1 MKVLDPQHDPAAW
14 WDRLRSATRRGL
26 FLDYDGTLAPFVV
39 DPAKAAPHPG
49 VPALL
54 DGIVAA
60 GRTRV
65 VLITG
70 RPARELLPLLG
81 MDRAPEIWGCHG
93 WERLR
98 EDGFYELAPVP
109 VAALKALEEAIRW
122 IGKRGRCE
130 AKPAAAALHWR
141 GLPAKE
147 AQALR
152 EHAMKRWPD
161 LAKGAALE
169 IGEFDGGIEIRV
181 AGRDKGFAV
190 KTLLSELGEGAVA
203 AYLGD
208 DQTDEDA
215 FRAIRGSGLGVLVRE

>member
-1 MKVLDPQHDPAAW
+1 
-14 WDRLRSATRRGL
+14 
-26 FLDYDGTLAPFVV
+26 
-39 DPAKAAPHPG
+39 
-49 VPALL
+49 
-54 DGIVAA
+54 
-60 GRTRV
+60 
-65 VLITG
+65 
-70 RPARELLPLLG
+70 
-81 MDRAPEIWGCHG
+81 
-93 WERLR
+93 
-98 EDGFYELAPVP
+98 
-109 VAALKALEEAIRW
+109 KALEEAIRW

-161 LAKGAALE
+161 LAKGAGLE
-169 IGEFDGGIEIRV
+169 ITEFDGGIEIRV
-181 AGRDKGFAV
+181 AGKDKGFAV

-215 FRAIRGSGLGVLVRE
+215 FRAIRGSGLGVLVRESARSTAAAVLVRPPEELLDFLTEWRKIEVPR